1 MALVRFKPMRD
12 LFSMRDGID
21 RMFEDFAGRLEVDLD
36 GGLMR
41 LVPAADIV
49 ENKDGFMV
57 TAELP
62 GLTKEDIKVTVQN
75 NILNISGEK
84 KKELESKNDTFHKL
98 ERSYGSF
105 SRTFELPAVVD
116 SSRISAEF
124 KDGVL
129 KVELPKIEEAKP
141 KEIAISVK

>member
-1 MALVRFKPMRD
+1 ME
-12 LFSMRDGID
+12 GD
-21 RMFEDFAGRLEVDLD
+21 RD

-49 ENKDGFMV
+49 EDKDGYTV

-62 GLTKEDIKVTVQN
+62 GLKKEEIKVTVQN
-75 NILNISGEK
+75 NVLTISGEK
-84 KKELESKNDTFHKL
+84 KKELESKNDTAHKL
-98 ERSYGSF
+98 ERSYGAF

-116 SSRISAEF
+116 GSRISAEF

-129 KVELPKIEEAKP
+129 KVELPKTEEAKP
-141 KEIAISVK
+141 KEIAISIK